1 MLDTAASLLPGNVC
15 VGARSGPVRGPEREV
30 VAQELHDERRVLVA
44 LLVQRVQL
52 SDGVVEGL
60 AKTTVP
66 NRIPIRLFELKPHM
80 QGAVHN

>member
-1 MLDTAASLLPGNVC
+1 MLDAAASLLPGNVG
-15 VGARSGPVRGPEREV
+15 VAARARPVRSPEREV

-60 AKTTVP
+60 AKRV
-66 NRIPIRLFELKPHM
+66 F
-80 QGAVHN
+80 